1 MGRARRRA
9 RNFTLG
15 ESIFFIPFP
24 TGFLPTT
31 LQSAVG
37 LLFIQIIH
45 HAQMGFIFS
54 SFLSLSLS
62 LSESCLYT
70 SAYLFMD
77 KRPLSSYR
85 MKMRF

>member
-24 TGFLPTT
+24 PGFLPTT

-54 SFLSLSLS
+54 SFLSFSLFQS
-62 LSESCLYT
+62 RVYI
-70 SAYLFMD
+70 
-77 KRPLSSYR
+77 PLRIYSWTNGHCPLIE
-85 MKMRF
+85 

>member
-24 TGFLPTT
+24 PGFLPTT

-54 SFLSLSLS
+54 SFLSLSFRVVFI
-62 LSESCLYT
+62 
-70 SAYLFMD
+70 YLRVFIHGQTAIV
-77 KRPLSSYR
+77 LL
-85 MKMRF
+85 

>member
-54 SFLSLSLS
+54 SFLSLSFRVVFI
-62 LSESCLYT
+62 
-70 SAYLFMD
+70 YLRVFIHGQTAIV
-77 KRPLSSYR
+77 LL
-85 MKMRF
+85 

>member
-54 SFLSLSLS
+54 SSLSLS
-62 LSESCLYT
+62 LSFRVVFI
-70 SAYLFMD
+70 YLCVFIHGQTAIV
-77 KRPLSSYR
+77 LL
-85 MKMRF
+85 